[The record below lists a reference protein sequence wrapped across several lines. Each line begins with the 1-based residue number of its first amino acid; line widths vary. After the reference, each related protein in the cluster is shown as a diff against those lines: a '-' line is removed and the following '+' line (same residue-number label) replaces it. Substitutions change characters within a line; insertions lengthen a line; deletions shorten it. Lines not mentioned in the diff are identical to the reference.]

1 MVTVGAHDK
10 EVNMELEVKEYQ
22 LPAKIEANF
31 EELKAEIAAKVGIYE
46 TMVYTDDQIS
56 IAKKD
61 KAALNKLKKA
71 LNDER
76 LKREREYMIPF
87 NEFKD
92 KVNEII
98 KLIDKPV
105 AVIDKQITA
114 AEDKRKADKRVEI
127 GSYFVTLERPEW
139 LKLERIFNEKWLNTT
154 YKLNDITAELD
165 MAVTMINNNVAT
177 LNALPEFGF
186 EALEEYKRTLDFN
199 KALLEGQ
206 RLADIQKRKEE
217 AQKIAEEN
225 AQKAQEEASKA
236 KADEL
241 AKSEEKAEIKPI
253 SELPFAD
260 SEEPK
265 TVQDSRLRTFSGF
278 LTESQVDALF
288 VWCAH
293 NDIDLM
299 EV

>member
-1 MVTVGAHDK
+1 
-10 EVNMELEVKEYQ
+10 MEIEIKEYQ
-22 LPAKIEANF
+22 LPAEIKFNF
-31 EELKAEIAAKVGIYE
+31 EELKQEVIAKCNLYE
-46 TMVYTDDQIS
+46 SVVYTEDQIKD
-56 IAKKD
+56 AKAD
-61 KAALNKLKKA
+61 KASLNKLKKA

-76 LKREREYMIPF
+76 LRLEREYMKPF
-87 NEFKD
+87 ESFKSQV
-92 KVNEII
+92 KELCT
-98 KLIDKPV
+98 LIDKPV
-105 AVIDKQITA
+105 ALIDKQITA
-114 AEDKRKADKRVEI
+114 AEDKQKADKRVEI

-154 YKLNDITAELD
+154 YKMQDITAELD

-206 RLADIQKRKEE
+206 RLADIQKRKE

-225 AQKAQEEASKA
+225 AQKAQEEALNA
-236 KADEL
+236 KANEL

-265 TVQDSRLRTFSGF
+265 SAEDSRLRTFSGF

>member
-1 MVTVGAHDK
+1 
-10 EVNMELEVKEYQ
+10 MEIEIKEYK
-22 LPAKIEANF
+22 LPAEIKFNF
-31 EELKAEIAAKVGIYE
+31 EELKQEVIAKCSLYE
-46 TMVYTDDQIS
+46 SMVYTEDQIKD
-56 IAKKD
+56 AKAD
-61 KAALNKLKKA
+61 KASLNKLKKA

-76 LKREREYMIPF
+76 LRLEREYMKPF
-87 NEFKD
+87 ESFKSQV
-92 KVNEII
+92 KELCT
-98 KLIDKPV
+98 LIDKPV
-105 AVIDKQITA
+105 ALIDKQITV

-154 YKLNDITAELD
+154 YKMQDITAELA
-165 MAVTMINNNVAT
+165 MTVTMINNNVAT

-206 RLADIQKRKEE
+206 RLADIQKRKE

-225 AQKAQEEASKA
+225 AQKAQEEALNA
-236 KADEL
+236 KANEL
-241 AKSEEKAEIKPI
+241 AKSEEKAEMKPI

-260 SEEPK
+260 AEEPK
-265 TVQDSRLRTFSGF
+265 IVQDSRLRTFSGF
-278 LTESQVDALF
+278 LTGSQVDALF

>member
-1 MVTVGAHDK
+1 
-10 EVNMELEVKEYQ
+10 MEIEIKEYK
-22 LPAKIEANF
+22 LPAEIKFNF
-31 EELKAEIAAKVGIYE
+31 EELKQEVIAKCSLYE
-46 TMVYTDDQIS
+46 SMVYTEDQIKD
-56 IAKKD
+56 AKAD
-61 KAALNKLKKA
+61 KASLNKLKKA

-76 LKREREYMIPF
+76 LRLEREYMKPF
-87 NEFKD
+87 ESFKAQV
-92 KVNEII
+92 KELCT
-98 KLIDKPV
+98 LIDKPV
-105 AVIDKQITA
+105 ALIDKQITA

-154 YKLNDITAELD
+154 YKMQDITAELD

-206 RLADIQKRKEE
+206 RLADIQKRKE

-225 AQKAQEEASKA
+225 ARKAQEEALNA
-236 KADEL
+236 KANEL
-241 AKSEEKAEIKPI
+241 AKLEEKAEIKPI

-265 TVQDSRLRTFSGF
+265 IVQDSRLRTFSGF
-278 LTESQVDALF
+278 FTESQVDALF
-288 VWCAH
+288 VWCAN

>member
-1 MVTVGAHDK
+1 
-10 EVNMELEVKEYQ
+10 MEIEIKEYK
-22 LPAKIEANF
+22 LPAEIKFNF
-31 EELKAEIAAKVGIYE
+31 EELKQEVITKCSLYE
-46 TMVYTDDQIS
+46 SMVYTEDQIKD
-56 IAKKD
+56 AKAD
-61 KAALNKLKKA
+61 KASLNKLKKA

-76 LKREREYMIPF
+76 IRLEKEYMKPF
-87 NEFKD
+87 ESFKAQV
-92 KVNEII
+92 KELCT
-98 KLIDKPV
+98 LIDKPV
-105 AVIDKQITA
+105 ALIDKQITA

-154 YKLNDITAELD
+154 YKMQDITAELD
-165 MAVTMINNNVAT
+165 MTVTMINNNVAT

-206 RLADIQKRKEE
+206 RLADIHKRKE
-217 AQKIAEEN
+217 AQRIAEEN
-225 AQKAQEEASKA
+225 AQKAQEEALNA
-236 KADEL
+236 KANEL

-253 SELPFAD
+253 NELPFAND

-265 TVQDSRLRTFSGF
+265 PEESRLRTFSGF
-278 LTESQVDALF
+278 LTESEVDALF
-288 VWCAH
+288 VWCT
-293 NDIDLM
+293 NNGIELM

>member
-1 MVTVGAHDK
+1 
-10 EVNMELEVKEYQ
+10 MEIEIKEYK
-22 LPAKIEANF
+22 LPAEIKFNF
-31 EELKAEIAAKVGIYE
+31 EELKQEVIAKCNLYE
-46 TMVYTDDQIS
+46 SMVYTEDQIKD
-56 IAKKD
+56 AKAD
-61 KAALNKLKKA
+61 KASLNKLKKA

-76 LKREREYMIPF
+76 LRLEREYMKPF
-87 NEFKD
+87 ESFKSQV
-92 KVNEII
+92 KELCT
-98 KLIDKPV
+98 LIDKPV
-105 AVIDKQITA
+105 ALIDKQITV

-154 YKLNDITAELD
+154 YKMQDITAELD
-165 MAVTMINNNVAT
+165 MTVTMINNNVAT

-206 RLADIQKRKEE
+206 RLADIQKRKE

-225 AQKAQEEASKA
+225 AQKAQEEALKA
-236 KADEL
+236 KANEL

-260 SEEPK
+260 AEEPK
-265 TVQDSRLRTFSGF
+265 PVEDSRLRTFSGF

-288 VWCAH
+288 AWCA
-293 NDIDLM
+293 NNGIELM

>member
-1 MVTVGAHDK
+1 
-10 EVNMELEVKEYQ
+10 MEIEIKEYQ
-22 LPAKIEANF
+22 LPAEIKFNF
-31 EELKAEIAAKVGIYE
+31 EELKQEVVAKCDLYGS
-46 TMVYTDDQIS
+46 MVYTEDQIKD
-56 IAKKD
+56 AKAD
-61 KAALNKLKKA
+61 KASLNKLKKA

-76 LKREREYMIPF
+76 LRLEREYMKPF
-87 NEFKD
+87 ESFKSQV
-92 KVNEII
+92 KELCT
-98 KLIDKPV
+98 LIDKPV
-105 AVIDKQITA
+105 ALIDKQITA

-154 YKLNDITAELD
+154 YKMQDVTAELD
-165 MAVTMINNNVAT
+165 MTVTMVNNNVAT

-199 KALLEGQ
+199 KAIEEGQ
-206 RLADIQKRKEE
+206 RLADIQKRKE

-236 KADEL
+236 KADEIV
-241 AKSEEKAEIKPI
+241 KSEEKAEIKPI

-260 SEEPK
+260 DSEEAKPEE
-265 TVQDSRLRTFSGF
+265 SRLRTFSGF
-278 LTESQVDALF
+278 FTESEVDALF
-288 VWCAH
+288 VWCA
-293 NDIDLM
+293 NNGIELM

>member
-105 AVIDKQITA
+105 ALIDKQITA

-154 YKLNDITAELD
+154 YKMQDITAELD
-165 MAVTMINNNVAT
+165 MTVTMINNNVAT

-217 AQKIAEEN
+217 VQKAQEN
-225 AQKAQEEASKA
+225 AQKAQEEALNA

-241 AKSEEKAEIKPI
+241 TKSEEKAEIKPI

-260 SEEPK
+260 AEEPK
-265 TVQDSRLRTFSGF
+265 IVQDSRLRTFSGF

>member
-1 MVTVGAHDK
+1 
-10 EVNMELEVKEYQ
+10 MEIEIKEYK
-22 LPAKIEANF
+22 LPAEIKFNF
-31 EELKAEIAAKVGIYE
+31 EELKQEVIAKCSLYE
-46 TMVYTDDQIS
+46 SMVYTEDQIKD
-56 IAKKD
+56 AKAD
-61 KAALNKLKKA
+61 KASLNKLKKA

-76 LKREREYMIPF
+76 LRLEREYMKPF
-87 NEFKD
+87 ESFKAQV
-92 KVNEII
+92 KELCT
-98 KLIDKPV
+98 LIDKPV
-105 AVIDKQITA
+105 ALIDKQITA

-127 GSYFVTLERPEW
+127 GSYFVTLKRPEW

-165 MAVTMINNNVAT
+165 MTVTMINNNVAT

-206 RLADIQKRKEE
+206 RLADIQKRKE

-225 AQKAQEEASKA
+225 AQKAQEEALNA
-236 KADEL
+236 KANEL

-260 SEEPK
+260 AEEPK
-265 TVQDSRLRTFSGF
+265 IVQDSRLRTFSGF

>member
-1 MVTVGAHDK
+1 
-10 EVNMELEVKEYQ
+10 MEIEIKEYK
-22 LPAKIEANF
+22 LPAEIKFNF
-31 EELKAEIAAKVGIYE
+31 EELKQEVIAKCSLYE
-46 TMVYTDDQIS
+46 SMVYTEDQIKD
-56 IAKKD
+56 AKAD
-61 KAALNKLKKA
+61 KASLNKLKKA

-76 LKREREYMIPF
+76 IRLEKEYMKPF
-87 NEFKD
+87 ESFKAQV
-92 KVNEII
+92 KELCT
-98 KLIDKPV
+98 LIDKPV
-105 AVIDKQITA
+105 ALIDKQITA

-154 YKLNDITAELD
+154 YKMQDITAELD
-165 MAVTMINNNVAT
+165 MAATMINNNVAT

-206 RLADIQKRKEE
+206 RLADIQKRKE

-225 AQKAQEEASKA
+225 AQKAQEEALNA
-236 KADEL
+236 KANEL
-241 AKSEEKAEIKPI
+241 AKSEEKAEIQPI

-260 SEEPK
+260 AEEPK
-265 TVQDSRLRTFSGF
+265 IVQDSRLRTFSGF

>member
-1 MVTVGAHDK
+1 
-10 EVNMELEVKEYQ
+10 MEIEIKEYK
-22 LPAKIEANF
+22 LPAEIKFNF
-31 EELKAEIAAKVGIYE
+31 EELKQEVIAKCSLYE
-46 TMVYTDDQIS
+46 SMVYTEDQIKD
-56 IAKKD
+56 AKAD
-61 KAALNKLKKA
+61 KASLNKLKKA

-76 LKREREYMIPF
+76 LRLEREYMKPF
-87 NEFKD
+87 ESFKSQV
-92 KVNEII
+92 KELCT
-98 KLIDKPV
+98 LIDKPV
-105 AVIDKQITA
+105 ALIDKQITV

-154 YKLNDITAELD
+154 YKMQDITAELD
-165 MAVTMINNNVAT
+165 MTVIMINNNVAT

-206 RLADIQKRKEE
+206 RLADIQKRKE

-225 AQKAQEEASKA
+225 AQKAQEEALKA
-236 KADEL
+236 KANEL

>member
-1 MVTVGAHDK
+1 
-10 EVNMELEVKEYQ
+10 MEIEIKEYK
-22 LPAKIEANF
+22 LPAEIKFNF
-31 EELKAEIAAKVGIYE
+31 EELKQEVIAKCSLYE
-46 TMVYTDDQIS
+46 SMVYTEDQIKD
-56 IAKKD
+56 AKAD
-61 KAALNKLKKA
+61 KASLNKLKKA

-76 LKREREYMIPF
+76 LRLEREYMKPF
-87 NEFKD
+87 ESFKSQV
-92 KVNEII
+92 KELCT
-98 KLIDKPV
+98 LIDKPV
-105 AVIDKQITA
+105 ALIDKQITA

-127 GSYFVTLERPEW
+127 GSYFVTLDRPEW

-154 YKLNDITAELD
+154 YKLQDITAELD
-165 MAVTMINNNVAT
+165 MTVTMINNNVAT

-206 RLADIQKRKEE
+206 RLADIQKRKE

-260 SEEPK
+260 AEEPK

-288 VWCAH
+288 VWCA
-293 NDIDLM
+293 NNGIELM

>member
-1 MVTVGAHDK
+1 
-10 EVNMELEVKEYQ
+10 MEIEIKEYK
-22 LPAKIEANF
+22 LPAEIKFNF
-31 EELKAEIAAKVGIYE
+31 EELKQEVIAKCSLYE
-46 TMVYTDDQIS
+46 SMVYTEDQIKD
-56 IAKKD
+56 AKAD
-61 KAALNKLKKA
+61 KASLNKLKKA

-76 LKREREYMIPF
+76 IRLEKEYMKPF
-87 NEFKD
+87 ESFKSQV
-92 KVNEII
+92 KELCT
-98 KLIDKPV
+98 LIDKPV
-105 AVIDKQITA
+105 ALIDKQITA
-114 AEDKRKADKRVEI
+114 AEDRRKAEKRTEI

-139 LKLERIFNEKWLNTT
+139 LKLERIFNERWLNTT
-154 YKLNDITAELD
+154 YKMQDITAELD
-165 MAVTMINNNVAT
+165 MTVTMINNNVAT

-206 RLADIQKRKEE
+206 RLADIQKRKE

-225 AQKAQEEASKA
+225 AQKAQEEALNA
-236 KADEL
+236 KANEL

-253 SELPFAD
+253 SDLPFAD
-260 SEEPK
+260 DSGEPK
-265 TVQDSRLRTFSGF
+265 PEESRLRTFSGF

>member
-1 MVTVGAHDK
+1 
-10 EVNMELEVKEYQ
+10 MEIEIKEYK
-22 LPAKIEANF
+22 LPAEIKFNF
-31 EELKAEIAAKVGIYE
+31 EELKQEVIAKCSLYE
-46 TMVYTDDQIS
+46 SMVYTEDQIKD
-56 IAKKD
+56 AKAD
-61 KAALNKLKKA
+61 KASLNKLKKA

-76 LKREREYMIPF
+76 LRLEREYMKPF
-87 NEFKD
+87 ESFKAQV
-92 KVNEII
+92 KELCT
-98 KLIDKPV
+98 LIDKPV
-105 AVIDKQITA
+105 MLIDKQITA
-114 AEDKRKADKRVEI
+114 AEDKRKTDKRVEI
-127 GSYFVTLERPEW
+127 GSYFVTLDRPEW
-139 LKLERIFNEKWLNTT
+139 LKLERVFNEKWLNTT
-154 YKLNDITAELD
+154 YKMQDITAELD
-165 MAVTMINNNVAT
+165 MTVTMINNNVAT
-177 LNALPEFGF
+177 LNTLPEFGF

-225 AQKAQEEASKA
+225 AQKAQEEALKA
-236 KADEL
+236 KANEL
-241 AKSEEKAEIKPI
+241 AKLEEKAEIKPI

-260 SEEPK
+260 AEEPK
-265 TVQDSRLRTFSGF
+265 IAQDSRLRTFSGF

>member
-1 MVTVGAHDK
+1 
-10 EVNMELEVKEYQ
+10 MEIEIKEYK
-22 LPAKIEANF
+22 LPTEIKFNF
-31 EELKAEIAAKVGIYE
+31 EELKQEVIAKCSLYE
-46 TMVYTDDQIS
+46 SMVYTEDQIKD
-56 IAKKD
+56 AKAD
-61 KAALNKLKKA
+61 KASLNKLKKA

-76 LKREREYMIPF
+76 LRLEREYMKPF
-87 NEFKD
+87 ESFKAQV
-92 KVNEII
+92 KELCT
-98 KLIDKPV
+98 LIDKPV
-105 AVIDKQITA
+105 ALIDKQITV

-154 YKLNDITAELD
+154 YKMQDITAELD

-206 RLADIQKRKEE
+206 RLADIQKRKE

-260 SEEPK
+260 AEEPK
-265 TVQDSRLRTFSGF
+265 IVQDSRLRTFSGF
-278 LTESQVDALF
+278 LTESQADALF
-288 VWCAH
+288 VWCA
-293 NDIDLM
+293 NNGIELM

>member
-1 MVTVGAHDK
+1 
-10 EVNMELEVKEYQ
+10 MELVVKPYD
-22 LPAKIEANF
+22 LPAEIIFNF
-31 EELKAEIAAKVGIYE
+31 DELKKDIEGKLQ
-46 TMVYTDDQIS
+46 VYTNLVYTEDQIS

-105 AVIDKQITA
+105 ALIDKQITA

-139 LKLERIFNEKWLNTT
+139 LKLERIFNDKWLNTT
-154 YKLNDITAELD
+154 YKMQDITAELD

-206 RLADIQKRKEE
+206 RLADIQKRKE

-225 AQKAQEEASKA
+225 AQKAQEEALNA
-236 KADEL
+236 KANEL

-260 SEEPK
+260 SEDPK
-265 TVQDSRLRTFSGF
+265 PVEDSRLRTFSGF
-278 LTESQVDALF
+278 LTESEVDALF
-288 VWCAH
+288 VWCA
-293 NDIDLM
+293 NNGIELM

>member
-1 MVTVGAHDK
+1 
-10 EVNMELEVKEYQ
+10 MELEVKEYQ

-31 EELKAEIAAKVGIYE
+31 EELKTEIAAKVGIYE
-46 TMVYTDDQIS
+46 TMVYTEDQITL
-56 IAKKD
+56 AKKD

-76 LKREREYMIPF
+76 LKREREYMVPF

-127 GSYFVTLERPEW
+127 GQTFCNMDHPDW
-139 LKLERIFNEKWLNTT
+139 LKLERIFNEKWLNAT
-154 YKLNDITAELD
+154 YKMQDVTDELT
-165 MAVTMINNNVAT
+165 MQIAMINGNIRT
-177 LNALPEFGF
+177 LEALPEFGF
-186 EALEEYKRTLDFN
+186 EALDEYKRSLDFN
-199 KALLEGQ
+199 KALTEGH
-206 RLADIQKRKEE
+206 RLAELQKAKEE
-217 AQKIAEEN
+217 AKRIAEEN
-225 AQKAQEEASKA
+225 AQKAQEEALKA
-236 KADEL
+236 KVDEL
-241 AKSEEKAEIKPI
+241 AKAEDKAEIKPMNEPMN
-253 SELPFAD
+253 ELPFAET
-260 SEEPK
+260 EEPK
-265 TVQDSRLRTFSGF
+265 PMVESKLRTFSGF

-288 VWCAH
+288 VWCA
-293 NDIDLM
+293 NNGIELM

>member
-1 MVTVGAHDK
+1 
-10 EVNMELEVKEYQ
+10 MEIEIKEYK
-22 LPAKIEANF
+22 LPAEIKFNF
-31 EELKAEIAAKVGIYE
+31 EELKQEVIAKCNLYE
-46 TMVYTDDQIS
+46 SMVYTEDQIKD
-56 IAKKD
+56 AKAD
-61 KAALNKLKKA
+61 KASLNKLKKA

-76 LKREREYMIPF
+76 LRLEREYMKPF
-87 NEFKD
+87 ESFKSQV
-92 KVNEII
+92 KELCT
-98 KLIDKPV
+98 LIDKPV
-105 AVIDKQITA
+105 ALIDKQITV

-154 YKLNDITAELD
+154 YKLQDITAELD

-177 LNALPEFGF
+177 LNTLPEFGF

-225 AQKAQEEASKA
+225 AQKAQEEALKA
-236 KADEL
+236 KANEL
-241 AKSEEKAEIKPI
+241 AKLEEKAEIKPI

-260 SEEPK
+260 AEEPK
-265 TVQDSRLRTFSGF
+265 IAQDSRLRTFSGF

-288 VWCAH
+288 AWCA
-293 NDIDLM
+293 NNGIELM

>member
-1 MVTVGAHDK
+1 
-10 EVNMELEVKEYQ
+10 MEIEIKEYK
-22 LPAKIEANF
+22 LPAEIKFNF
-31 EELKAEIAAKVGIYE
+31 EELKQEVIAKCSLYE
-46 TMVYTDDQIS
+46 SMVYTEDQIKD
-56 IAKKD
+56 AKAD
-61 KAALNKLKKA
+61 KASLNKLKKA

-76 LKREREYMIPF
+76 IRLEKEYMKPF
-87 NEFKD
+87 ESFKSQV
-92 KVNEII
+92 KELCT
-98 KLIDKPV
+98 LIDKPV
-105 AVIDKQITA
+105 ALIDKQITA

-154 YKLNDITAELD
+154 YKLNDITAELA
-165 MAVTMINNNVAT
+165 MTVTMINNNVAT

-206 RLADIQKRKEE
+206 RLVDIQKRKE

-225 AQKAQEEASKA
+225 AQKAQEEALNA
-236 KADEL
+236 KANEL

-265 TVQDSRLRTFSGF
+265 IVQDSRLRTFSGF

-288 VWCAH
+288 VWCA
-293 NDIDLM
+293 NNGIELM

>member
-1 MVTVGAHDK
+1 
-10 EVNMELEVKEYQ
+10 MEIEIKEYK
-22 LPAKIEANF
+22 LPAEIKFNF
-31 EELKAEIAAKVGIYE
+31 EELKQEVIAKCSLYE
-46 TMVYTDDQIS
+46 SMVYTEDQIKD
-56 IAKKD
+56 AKAD
-61 KAALNKLKKA
+61 KASLNKLKKA

-76 LKREREYMIPF
+76 LRLEREYMKPF
-87 NEFKD
+87 ESFKAQV
-92 KVNEII
+92 KELCT
-98 KLIDKPV
+98 LIDKPV
-105 AVIDKQITA
+105 MLIDKQITA

-154 YKLNDITAELD
+154 YKMQDITAELD
-165 MAVTMINNNVAT
+165 MTVTMINNNVAT

-206 RLADIQKRKEE
+206 RLADIQKRKE

-225 AQKAQEEASKA
+225 AQKAQEEALKA
-236 KADEL
+236 KANEL

-265 TVQDSRLRTFSGF
+265 IVQDSTLRTFSGF
-278 LTESQVDALF
+278 LTESEVDALF
-288 VWCAH
+288 VWCA
-293 NDIDLM
+293 NNGI
-299 EV
+299 

>member
-127 GSYFVTLERPEW
+127 ESYFVTLERPEW

-206 RLADIQKRKEE
+206 RLADIHKRKEE
-217 AQKIAEEN
+217 SQKIAEEN
-225 AQKAQEEASKA
+225 AQKAQEEALKA

-260 SEEPK
+260 AEEPK
-265 TVQDSRLRTFSGF
+265 IVQDSRLRTFSGF

>member
-1 MVTVGAHDK
+1 MVTFKDLDK

-22 LPAKIEANF
+22 LPAEIKFNF
-31 EELKAEIAAKVGIYE
+31 EELKQEVIAKCSLYE
-46 TMVYTDDQIS
+46 SMVYTEDQIKD
-56 IAKKD
+56 AKAD
-61 KAALNKLKKA
+61 KASLNKLKKA

-76 LKREREYMIPF
+76 LRLEREYMKPF
-87 NEFKD
+87 ESFKSQV
-92 KVNEII
+92 KELCT
-98 KLIDKPV
+98 LIDKPV
-105 AVIDKQITA
+105 ALIDKQITA

-154 YKLNDITAELD
+154 YKMQDITAELD
-165 MAVTMINNNVAT
+165 MTVTMINNNVTT

-206 RLADIQKRKEE
+206 RLVDIQKRKE

-225 AQKAQEEASKA
+225 AQKAQEEALNA
-236 KADEL
+236 KANEL

-265 TVQDSRLRTFSGF
+265 IVQDSRLRTFSGF
-278 LTESQVDALF
+278 LTEGQVDALF

>member
-1 MVTVGAHDK
+1 
-10 EVNMELEVKEYQ
+10 MELVVKPYD
-22 LPAKIEANF
+22 LPAEITFNF
-31 EELKAEIAAKVGIYE
+31 DELKKDIEGKLQ
-46 TMVYTDDQIS
+46 VYTNLVYTEDQITL
-56 IAKKD
+56 AKKD

-76 LKREREYMIPF
+76 LKREREYMVPF

-114 AEDKRKADKRVEI
+114 AEDKRKADKRMEI
-127 GSYFVTLERPEW
+127 GSLFVTLERPEW
-139 LKLERIFNEKWLNTT
+139 LQLNRIFNDKWLNTT
-154 YKLNDITAELD
+154 YKMQDITAELA

-225 AQKAQEEASKA
+225 AQKAQEEALKA
-236 KADEL
+236 KDDEIV
-241 AKSEEKAEIKPI
+241 KSEEKAEIKPI

-265 TVQDSRLRTFSGF
+265 PVEDSRLRTFSGF

>member
-1 MVTVGAHDK
+1 
-10 EVNMELEVKEYQ
+10 MELEVKEYQ

-31 EELKAEIAAKVGIYE
+31 EELKTEIAAKVGIYE
-46 TMVYTDDQIS
+46 TMVYTEDQITL
-56 IAKKD
+56 AKKD

-76 LKREREYMIPF
+76 LKREREYMVPF

-127 GSYFVTLERPEW
+127 GQTFCNMDHPDW
-139 LKLERIFNEKWLNTT
+139 LKLERIFNEKWLNAT
-154 YKLNDITAELD
+154 YKLQDVNDELA

-225 AQKAQEEASKA
+225 AQKAQEEVLRA
-236 KADEL
+236 KAEEIV
-241 AKSEEKAEIKPI
+241 KSEGKAEIKPI

-265 TVQDSRLRTFSGF
+265 IVQDSRLRTFSGF

>member
-1 MVTVGAHDK
+1 
-10 EVNMELEVKEYQ
+10 MEIEIKEYK
-22 LPAKIEANF
+22 LPAEIKFNF
-31 EELKAEIAAKVGIYE
+31 EELKQEVIAKCSLYE
-46 TMVYTDDQIS
+46 SMVYTEDQIKD
-56 IAKKD
+56 AKAD
-61 KAALNKLKKA
+61 KASLNKLKKA

-76 LKREREYMIPF
+76 IRLEKEYMKPF
-87 NEFKD
+87 ESFKSQV
-92 KVNEII
+92 KELCT
-98 KLIDKPV
+98 LIDKPV
-105 AVIDKQITA
+105 ALIDKQITA

-154 YKLNDITAELD
+154 YKLNDITAELA
-165 MAVTMINNNVAT
+165 MTVTMINNNVAT

-206 RLADIQKRKEE
+206 RLADIQKRKE

-225 AQKAQEEASKA
+225 AQKAQEEALNVKA
-236 KADEL
+236 NEL

-253 SELPFAD
+253 SELPFADD

-278 LTESQVDALF
+278 LTEGQVDALF

>member
-1 MVTVGAHDK
+1 
-10 EVNMELEVKEYQ
+10 MEIEIKEYK
-22 LPAKIEANF
+22 LPAEIKFNF
-31 EELKAEIAAKVGIYE
+31 EELKQEVIAKCSLYE
-46 TMVYTDDQIS
+46 SMVYTEDQIKD
-56 IAKKD
+56 AKAD
-61 KAALNKLKKA
+61 KASLNKLKKA

-76 LKREREYMIPF
+76 LRLEREYMKPF
-87 NEFKD
+87 ESFKAQV
-92 KVNEII
+92 KELCT
-98 KLIDKPV
+98 LIDKPV
-105 AVIDKQITA
+105 ALIDKQITA

-154 YKLNDITAELD
+154 YKMQDITAELD
-165 MAVTMINNNVAT
+165 MTVTMINNNVAT

-186 EALEEYKRTLDFN
+186 ETLEEYKRTLDFN

-206 RLADIQKRKEE
+206 RLADIQKRKE

-225 AQKAQEEASKA
+225 AQKAQEEALNA
-236 KADEL
+236 KANEL

-260 SEEPK
+260 AEEPK
-265 TVQDSRLRTFSGF
+265 IVQDSRLRTFSGF

-299 EV
+299 EG

>member
-1 MVTVGAHDK
+1 
-10 EVNMELEVKEYQ
+10 MEIEIKEYQ
-22 LPAKIEANF
+22 LPAEIKFNF
-31 EELKAEIAAKVGIYE
+31 EELKQEVVAKCDLYKS
-46 TMVYTDDQIS
+46 MVYTEDQIKD
-56 IAKKD
+56 AKAD
-61 KAALNKLKKA
+61 KASLNKLKKA

-76 LKREREYMIPF
+76 LRLEREYMKPF
-87 NEFKD
+87 EGFKAQV
-92 KVNEII
+92 KELCT
-98 KLIDKPV
+98 LIDKPV
-105 AVIDKQITA
+105 ALIDKQITA
-114 AEDKRKADKRVEI
+114 AEDKRKAEKRTEI
-127 GSYFVTLERPEW
+127 GSCFVTLERPEW

-154 YKLNDITAELD
+154 YKMQDITAELD
-165 MAVTMINNNVAT
+165 MTVTMINNNVAT

-225 AQKAQEEASKA
+225 AQKAQEEALNA
-236 KADEL
+236 KANEL

-253 SELPFAD
+253 SELPFDD

-265 TVQDSRLRTFSGF
+265 MVQDSRLRTFSGF
-278 LTESQVDALF
+278 LTDSQVDALF

>member
-1 MVTVGAHDK
+1 
-10 EVNMELEVKEYQ
+10 MELEVKEYQ

-105 AVIDKQITA
+105 AMIDKQISA
-114 AEDKRKADKRVEI
+114 AEDKRKAEKRIEI
-127 GSYFVTLERPEW
+127 GQAFCNMDRPEW

-154 YKLNDITAELD
+154 YKMQDITEELD
-165 MAVTMINNNVAT
+165 LAITMINNNVAT

-199 KALLEGQ
+199 KAILEGQ
-206 RLADIQKRKEE
+206 RLADIQKRKE

-225 AQKAQEEASKA
+225 AQKAQEEALNA
-236 KADEL
+236 KANEL

-253 SELPFAD
+253 NELPFAD

>member
-1 MVTVGAHDK
+1 
-10 EVNMELEVKEYQ
+10 MEIEIKEYK
-22 LPAKIEANF
+22 LPAEIKFNF
-31 EELKAEIAAKVGIYE
+31 EELKQEVIAKCSLYE
-46 TMVYTDDQIS
+46 SMVYTEDQIKD
-56 IAKKD
+56 AKAD
-61 KAALNKLKKA
+61 KASLNKLKKA

-76 LKREREYMIPF
+76 LRLEREYMKPF
-87 NEFKD
+87 ESFKAQV
-92 KVNEII
+92 KELCT
-98 KLIDKPV
+98 LIDKPV
-105 AVIDKQITA
+105 MLIDKQITA
-114 AEDKRKADKRVEI
+114 AEDKRKTDKRVEI

-154 YKLNDITAELD
+154 YKLQDITAELD

-177 LNALPEFGF
+177 LNTLPEFGF

-206 RLADIQKRKEE
+206 RLADIQKRKE

-225 AQKAQEEASKA
+225 AQKAQEEALKA
-236 KADEL
+236 KANEL

-260 SEEPK
+260 AEEPK
-265 TVQDSRLRTFSGF
+265 PVEDSRLRTFSGF

-288 VWCAH
+288 AWCA
-293 NDIDLM
+293 NNGIELM

>member
-1 MVTVGAHDK
+1 MGAHDK

-127 GSYFVTLERPEW
+127 ESYFVTLERPEW

-165 MAVTMINNNVAT
+165 MTVIMINNNVAT

-206 RLADIQKRKEE
+206 RLADIQKRKE

-225 AQKAQEEASKA
+225 AQKAQEEALKA

-265 TVQDSRLRTFSGF
+265 PVEDSRLRTFSGF

>member
-1 MVTVGAHDK
+1 
-10 EVNMELEVKEYQ
+10 MEIEIKEYQ
-22 LPAKIEANF
+22 LPAEIKFNF
-31 EELKAEIAAKVGIYE
+31 EELKQEVIAKCSLYE
-46 TMVYTDDQIS
+46 SMVYTEDQIKD
-56 IAKKD
+56 AKAD
-61 KAALNKLKKA
+61 KASLNKLKKA

-76 LKREREYMIPF
+76 LRLEREYMKPF
-87 NEFKD
+87 ESFKAQV
-92 KVNEII
+92 KELCT
-98 KLIDKPV
+98 LIDKPV
-105 AVIDKQITA
+105 ILIDKQITA
-114 AEDKRKADKRVEI
+114 AEDKWKADKRVEI

-154 YKLNDITAELD
+154 YKMQDVTAELD
-165 MAVTMINNNVAT
+165 MTVTMINNNVAT

-225 AQKAQEEASKA
+225 AQKAQEEALNA

-253 SELPFAD
+253 IELPFAD
-260 SEEPK
+260 AEEPK
-265 TVQDSRLRTFSGF
+265 IVQDSRLRTFSGF
-278 LTESQVDALF
+278 LTESEVDALF
-288 VWCAH
+288 VWCA
-293 NDIDLM
+293 NNGIELM

>member
-1 MVTVGAHDK
+1 
-10 EVNMELEVKEYQ
+10 MEIEIKEYK
-22 LPAKIEANF
+22 LPAEIKFNF
-31 EELKAEIAAKVGIYE
+31 EELKQEVIAKCSLYE
-46 TMVYTDDQIS
+46 SMVYTEDQIKD
-56 IAKKD
+56 AKAD
-61 KAALNKLKKA
+61 KASLNKLKKA

-76 LKREREYMIPF
+76 LRLEREYMKPF
-87 NEFKD
+87 ESFKSQV
-92 KVNEII
+92 KELCT
-98 KLIDKPV
+98 LIDKPV
-105 AVIDKQITA
+105 ALIDKQITA

-127 GSYFVTLERPEW
+127 GSYFVTLDRPEW

-154 YKLNDITAELD
+154 YKLQDVTAELD
-165 MAVTMINNNVAT
+165 MTVTMINNNVAT
-177 LNALPEFGF
+177 LNDLPEFGF

-206 RLADIQKRKEE
+206 RLADIQKRKE

-260 SEEPK
+260 AEEPK

>member
-1 MVTVGAHDK
+1 
-10 EVNMELEVKEYQ
+10 MEIEIKEYK
-22 LPAKIEANF
+22 LPAEIKFNF
-31 EELKAEIAAKVGIYE
+31 EELKQEVIAKCSLYE
-46 TMVYTDDQIS
+46 SMVYAGDQIKD
-56 IAKKD
+56 AKAD
-61 KAALNKLKKA
+61 KASLNKLKKA

-76 LKREREYMIPF
+76 LRLEREYMKPF
-87 NEFKD
+87 ESFKSQV
-92 KVNEII
+92 KELCT
-98 KLIDKPV
+98 LIDKPV
-105 AVIDKQITA
+105 ALIDKQITA
-114 AEDKRKADKRVEI
+114 AEDKWKADKRVEI

-139 LKLERIFNEKWLNTT
+139 LKLERIFNEKWLNAT
-154 YKLNDITAELD
+154 YKMQDITAELA
-165 MAVTMINNNVAT
+165 MTVTMINNNVAT

-186 EALEEYKRTLDFN
+186 EALEEYKRTLDLN

-206 RLADIQKRKEE
+206 RLADIQKRKE

-225 AQKAQEEASKA
+225 AQKAQEEALNA
-236 KADEL
+236 KANEL
-241 AKSEEKAEIKPI
+241 AKLEEKAEIKPI

-260 SEEPK
+260 AEEPK
-265 TVQDSRLRTFSGF
+265 IVQDSRLRTFSGF

>member
-1 MVTVGAHDK
+1 
-10 EVNMELEVKEYQ
+10 MEIEIKEYK
-22 LPAKIEANF
+22 LPAEIKFNF
-31 EELKAEIAAKVGIYE
+31 EELKQEVIAKRSLYE
-46 TMVYTDDQIS
+46 SMVYTEDQIKD
-56 IAKKD
+56 AKAD
-61 KAALNKLKKA
+61 KASLNKLKKA

-76 LKREREYMIPF
+76 LRLEREYMKPF
-87 NEFKD
+87 ESFKSQV
-92 KVNEII
+92 KELCT
-98 KLIDKPV
+98 LIDKPV
-105 AVIDKQITA
+105 ALIDKQITV

-165 MAVTMINNNVAT
+165 MTVTMINNNVAT

-225 AQKAQEEASKA
+225 AQKAQEEALKA
-236 KADEL
+236 KANEL

-260 SEEPK
+260 AEEPK
-265 TVQDSRLRTFSGF
+265 IAQDSRLRTFSGF

-288 VWCAH
+288 VWCA
-293 NDIDLM
+293 NNGIELM